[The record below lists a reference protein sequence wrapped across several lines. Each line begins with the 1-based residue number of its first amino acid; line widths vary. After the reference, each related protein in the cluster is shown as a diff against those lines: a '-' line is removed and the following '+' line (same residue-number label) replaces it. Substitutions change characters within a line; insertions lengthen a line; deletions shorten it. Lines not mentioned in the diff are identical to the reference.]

1 MRVPTLHTSQSA
13 FDAIENRQS
22 QQARLQSQIASGLR
36 VQSPGDDPAAAA
48 QAELARSRLTRLAQD
63 QRATQLAGSVLA
75 TADGALAQATEMLQ
89 SAREGLVAA
98 GDGAYSASDRQA
110 LALQLR
116 NAREQLLVIA
126 NSRDGAGGY
135 VFGGQGSAG
144 NPMTGAATPAYAPA
158 AGQQRIGEDGRYAV
172 TVDGRSSFM
181 AVAQGNG
188 VFVTASAAANAGTGW
203 IDPGSVADPTQ
214 LTGHDYRIT
223 VAGTPGALTY
233 SVADLTA
240 GSSVASNVPYSAGS
254 AITFDGQRVTLDGT
268 PAAGDSFD
276 LKPAKQQSVFQTLDQ
291 AIALL
296 ENPASAKDHEGLQ
309 RVQTS
314 LDRALDGMIF
324 TRSRVG
330 ADLRHVENAAALGEQ
345 QELGVTERRSN
356 LQDLDLARG
365 ISDLQAT
372 QTGLEAAL
380 KSYTSLSRNSL
391 FTLMG

>member
-1 MRVPTLHTSQSA
+1 
-13 FDAIENRQS
+13 
-22 QQARLQSQIASGLR
+22 
-36 VQSPGDDPAAAA
+36 
-48 QAELARSRLTRLAQD
+48 
-63 QRATQLAGSVLA
+63 
-75 TADGALAQATEMLQ
+75 
-89 SAREGLVAA
+89 
-98 GDGAYSASDRQA
+98 
-110 LALQLR
+110 
-116 NAREQLLVIA
+116 
-126 NSRDGAGGY
+126 

-144 NPMTGAATPAYAPA
+144 NPMTGAASPAYAPA

-181 AVAQGNG
+181 AVPQGNG
-188 VFVTASAAANAGTGW
+188 VFVTASAAANTGTGW

-223 VAGTPGALTY
+223 VAGAPGALTY

-240 GSSVASNVPYSAGS
+240 GSTLASNVPYSAGT
-254 AITFDGQRVTLDGT
+254 AINIAGQRVTLDGA
-268 PAAGDSFD
+268 PAAGDSFN
-276 LKPAKQQSVFQTLDQ
+276 LGPAGQQSVFQTLDQ

-296 ENPASAKDHEGLQ
+296 ENPASTKDHEGLQ